1 MGEQSVASEDRH
13 NRQTTGRDRT
23 GKTCKI
29 LCSSLSRGQTVLG
42 SPSGNITSGMIILPK
57 KHHSLSELFALE
69 PAMLANRFREFWPST
84 EPAYLPA
91 ICAPAPSAFVVCSLP
106 SCVTPTQFAQM
117 EYIYRFAYEQAQAQA
132 QVATPFTPRI
142 PAF

>member
-1 MGEQSVASEDRH
+1 
-13 NRQTTGRDRT
+13 
-23 GKTCKI
+23 
-29 LCSSLSRGQTVLG
+29 VLG

-84 EPAYLPA
+84 KPAAYSPT
-91 ICAPAPSAFVVCSLP
+91 ICAPAPSAFVVCPLL

-117 EYIYRFAYEQAQAQA
+117 QYLYRVAYEQAQAQI
-132 QVATPFTPRI
+132 ATPLTPRI
-142 PAF
+142 PAFSLN